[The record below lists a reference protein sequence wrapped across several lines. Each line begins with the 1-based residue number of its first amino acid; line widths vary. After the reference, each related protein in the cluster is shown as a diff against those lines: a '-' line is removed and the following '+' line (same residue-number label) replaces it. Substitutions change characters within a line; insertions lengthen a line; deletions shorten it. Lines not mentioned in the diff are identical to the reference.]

1 MSLMRSA
8 PLLLLA
14 ATLGGWVSLRGGYA
28 LWVDSADAHMDA
40 PLDYADAGGIDRWLP
55 PLLPLA
61 EARPPSVAELLAET
75 RLRVQRAPAD
85 RRPLVARPLVAQ
97 SLGPRPPSRAIAAV
111 SSPPITDQT
120 DFGGQAVING
130 QSLLLARMLS
140 PLRARRAGTPL
151 ALTSVAGP
159 LHRALPDFAPTRA
172 DPENRWS
179 AAGWL
184 FARRGAGT
192 PTLAAGSS
200 PGRSLGGSQA
210 GARIGWRPNGGG
222 VEVFG
227 RVVTAG
233 RIDDGA
239 EAAGGVALR
248 PSGRLP
254 VQIIIERRQRL
265 TGPGRNAFAVYAQ
278 GGETTAIAGGWRLE
292 SYGAAGVVGARR
304 RDLFI
309 EGSVQIYRPVAQA
322 GRLTLSTGGGI
333 WGAAQPGANRLD
345 VGPTLT
351 ADAGPATPRLV
362 VDWRQRVA
370 GNAAPPSGPA
380 VTLSIGF

>member
-1 MSLMRSA
+1 MSLSRSA

-14 ATLGGWVSLRGGYA
+14 ASLGGWVTLRGGYT
-28 LWVDSADAHMDA
+28 LWLDNAAAQGDA

-61 EARPPSVAELLAET
+61 EARPPSVAELLAQT
-75 RLRVQRAPAD
+75 PLRIQRAPPNA
-85 RRPLVARPLVAQ
+85 RQPVARPL
-97 SLGPRPPSRAIAAV
+97 PPAIAAV
-111 SSPPITDQT
+111 SSPPVTDQP
-120 DFGGQAVING
+120 GLSGQAVING

-140 PLRARRAGTPL
+140 PLRVRRAGVPM
-151 ALTSVAGP
+151 ALTSLAGP
-159 LHRALPDFAPTRA
+159 LHRPLPDFAPAQDT
-172 DPENRWS
+172 PENRWS

-184 FARRGAGT
+184 FGRRGAGA
-192 PTLAAGSS
+192 PTLAAGS
-200 PGRSLGGSQA
+200 SLGGSQA
-210 GARIGWRPNGGG
+210 GARIGWRPSAGR

-227 RVVTAG
+227 RVVSAG
-233 RIDDGA
+233 RINEGA

-254 VQIIIERRQRL
+254 VHIIIERRQRL
-265 TGPGRNAFAVYAQ
+265 IGPGRSAFAAYAQ

-309 EGSVQIYRPVAQA
+309 EGSVRLDRPVAQT

-333 WGAAQPGANRLD
+333 WGAAQPGAHRLD